1 MMLFS
6 ASTFAYPSGS
16 MGTPALPM
24 RCARNVRT
32 KSCCSAINC
41 HATYRVVATPA
52 SGVATAFL
60 TYDSTVLFWV
70 IPALSMGYSFG
81 FLSLAKFTL
90 RIGSRIALSF
100 GQILGGQDG
109 LAQSYAIC
117 SKRLSATSDGLYN
130 LSYGKSETGRI
141 VHKYETSASRCLQ
154 GIVNSSV
161 VVVA

>member
-1 MMLFS
+1 MLFS
-6 ASTFAYPSGS
+6 ASTFAYPNGS
-16 MGTPALPM
+16 MGTPGLPM

-81 FLSLAKFTL
+81 FLSFAKFTL

-100 GQILGGQDG
+100 GPILSGAGMTLLNPAPSARSACQQRQMAFISLVMAKAKQAELYTSMRHLHRG
-109 LAQSYAIC
+109 A
-117 SKRLSATSDGLYN
+117 SKEL
-130 LSYGKSETGRI
+130 
-141 VHKYETSASRCLQ
+141 
-154 GIVNSSV
+154 
-161 VVVA
+161 